1 MVWIGILKVSM
12 EKRLEGGLLNMFSY
26 SLEEENSRDNKD
38 ILPVSHP
45 LATLDKYFI
54 NAKTKKEFFLL
65 LLRLFFPPNSLLLF
79 HTLFIIA
86 DISFIFLFEAR
97 LSPVL

>member
-1 MVWIGILKVSM
+1 M

-26 SLEEENSRDNKD
+26 SLEGNSRDNKD
-38 ILPVSHP
+38 ILPVSRP

-54 NAKTKKEFFLL
+54 NAKKKKKKERVFFIVVEAV
-65 LLRLFFPPNSLLLF
+65 FSPNSVLLF
-79 HTLFIIA
+79 HTLFIIS

>member
-1 MVWIGILKVSM
+1 M

-26 SLEEENSRDNKD
+26 SLEGNSRDNKD
-38 ILPVSHP
+38 ILPVSRP

-54 NAKTKKEFFLL
+54 NAKKRKKRGFFIVVEAV
-65 LLRLFFPPNSLLLF
+65 FSPNSVLLF
-79 HTLFIIA
+79 HTLFIIS

>member
-1 MVWIGILKVSM
+1 M

-26 SLEEENSRDNKD
+26 SLEGNSRDNKD
-38 ILPVSHP
+38 ILPVSRP

-54 NAKTKKEFFLL
+54 NAKKRKKRVFFIVVEAV
-65 LLRLFFPPNSLLLF
+65 FSPNSVLLF
-79 HTLFIIA
+79 HTLFIIS

>member
-1 MVWIGILKVSM
+1 M

-26 SLEEENSRDNKD
+26 SLEGNSRDNKD
-38 ILPVSHP
+38 ILPVSRP

-54 NAKTKKEFFLL
+54 NAKKKKKERVFFIVVEAV
-65 LLRLFFPPNSLLLF
+65 FSPNSVLLF
-79 HTLFIIA
+79 HTLFIIS

>member
-1 MVWIGILKVSM
+1 M

-26 SLEEENSRDNKD
+26 SLEGNSRDNKD
-38 ILPVSHP
+38 ILPVSRP

-54 NAKTKKEFFLL
+54 NAKKRKKKEFF
-65 LLRLFFPPNSLLLF
+65 FIVVEAVFSPNSVLLF
-79 HTLFIIA
+79 HTLFIIS

>member
-1 MVWIGILKVSM
+1 M

-26 SLEEENSRDNKD
+26 SLEGNSRDNKD
-38 ILPVSHP
+38 ILPVSRP

-54 NAKTKKEFFLL
+54 NAKKRKKKEFFLIVVEAV
-65 LLRLFFPPNSLLLF
+65 FSPNSVLLF
-79 HTLFIIA
+79 HTLFIIS

>member
-1 MVWIGILKVSM
+1 
-12 EKRLEGGLLNMFSY
+12 MFSY
-26 SLEEENSRDNKD
+26 SLEEGNSRDNKD
-38 ILPVSHP
+38 ILPVSRP

-54 NAKTKKEFFLL
+54 NAKKKRKEFF
-65 LLRLFFPPNSLLLF
+65 FIVFEAVFSPNSVLLF
-79 HTLFIIA
+79 HTLFIIS

>member
-1 MVWIGILKVSM
+1 M

-54 NAKTKKEFFLL
+54 NAKKKRKKKRLFLL
-65 LLRLFFPPNSLLLF
+65 LLRLFFPLILYFYSTPYSL
-79 HTLFIIA
+79 
-86 DISFIFLFEAR
+86 
-97 LSPVL
+97 